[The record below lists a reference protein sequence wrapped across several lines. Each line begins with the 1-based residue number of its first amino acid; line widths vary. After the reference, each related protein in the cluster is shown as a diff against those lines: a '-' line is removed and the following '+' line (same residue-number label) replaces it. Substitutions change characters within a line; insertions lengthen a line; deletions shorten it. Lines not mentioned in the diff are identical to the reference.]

1 MLKKRKYI
9 NPKILTSI
17 YFAIFQSHLYDMWI
31 LINVFVLNPH
41 DGSFSIILV
50 NK

>member
-1 MLKKRKYI
+1 MLMTCQTNQLGQMLKIRKYI

-31 LINVFVLNPH
+31 LMFL
-41 DGSFSIILV
+41 F
-50 NK
+50 